1 MSKGVIKL
9 SESEFLEII
18 NLHAGNAITSFTAL
32 VTYLFGFITA
42 AYIVGSKL
50 SKVQTIIISI
60 LYTFSSLTWM
70 TSTLTHA
77 DSFTTLV
84 AAHPGYVPS
93 VFWLL
98 PWPILVLSLGVS
110 TLIASLYFMYDVRSK
125 DGKSN
130 T

>member
-1 MSKGVIKL
+1 M

-18 NLHAGNAITSFTAL
+18 NLHAGNAITSLTTL

-42 AYIVGSKL
+42 AYLVGSKL
-50 SKVQTIIISI
+50 SKIQATIIST
-60 LYTFSSLTWM
+60 LYIFSSLAWIT
-70 TSTLTHA
+70 TIITHA
-77 DSFTTLV
+77 DSFTTLI

-98 PWPILVLSLGVS
+98 PWSIIVVLVSVS
-110 TLIASLYFMYDVRSK
+110 ALIASLYFMYDVRSENS
-125 DGKSN
+125 KSN

>member
-1 MSKGVIKL
+1 L
-9 SESEFLEII
+9 SESEFLEVI
-18 NLHAGNAITSFTAL
+18 NLHAGNAITSFTVL

-50 SKVQTIIISI
+50 SKVQVLIISI
-60 LYTFSSLTWM
+60 LYIFSSFVWIL
-70 TSTLTHA
+70 STLTHA

-93 VFWLL
+93 SFWLL
-98 PWPILVLSLGVS
+98 PWPVLAGSAQVS
-110 TLIASLYFMYDVRSK
+110 ALAASLYFMYDVRSVNAQ
-125 DGKSN
+125 SN